1 MTTPT
6 VSTVT
11 GWRPGALAEV
21 ADRLVAAAASL
32 DDDAHDVRRH
42 LGDALDDAGGAWAT
56 TAASRAHQ
64 EARRGEALAE
74 AVTGAAAVLLAG
86 ADRLAQARE
95 ALLVAVGRAR
105 AAGFTVADDGHVVAP
120 PAPLPPAD
128 VPPVER
134 LGWHVAPE
142 QLDAAA
148 RTEAVRAGHEAEV
161 AAALLAVEATDEA
174 VADSLTGLDFPESL
188 PSLLAAH
195 QARTHLLGGDHV
207 AALGTAGG
215 VVVLARAASDTRSLV
230 TDSRRLHHYA
240 ELAQQGAPRP
250 ELEDARRGFA
260 YGTARHPLLRLAGRV
275 SMAGT
280 VAAGA
285 ADVVTGGGYDG
296 ARGWATR
303 GFGAAGAVG
312 AGVVIA
318 GAALAPALVV
328 AGGVAVIAYGAW
340 TAGNYTVDHWDQV
353 EDAGESAQEWS
364 IEQRVETVG
373 GLRDAAAWA
382 GDRLAD
388 AGSGL
393 AAGVGALR

>member
-11 GWRPGALAEV
+11 GWRPGALAAV

-42 LGDALDDAGGAWAT
+42 LGDAVDDAGGAWAT

-86 ADRLAQARE
+86 ADRLARARE

-161 AAALLAVEATDEA
+161 
-174 VADSLTGLDFPESL
+174 
-188 PSLLAAH
+188 
-195 QARTHLLGGDHV
+195 
-207 AALGTAGG
+207 
-215 VVVLARAASDTRSLV
+215 
-230 TDSRRLHHYA
+230 
-240 ELAQQGAPRP
+240 
-250 ELEDARRGFA
+250 
-260 YGTARHPLLRLAGRV
+260 GR
-275 SMAGT
+275 
-280 VAAGA
+280 
-285 ADVVTGGGYDG
+285 
-296 ARGWATR
+296 
-303 GFGAAGAVG
+303 GAAGRRGHRRGGRGQPDRARLPRVAAVAARRPPG
-312 AGVVIA
+312 AHP
-318 GAALAPALVV
+318 PA
-328 AGGVAVIAYGAW
+328 
-340 TAGNYTVDHWDQV
+340 
-353 EDAGESAQEWS
+353 
-364 IEQRVETVG
+364 R
-373 GLRDAAAWA
+373 R
-382 GDRLAD
+382 
-388 AGSGL
+388 
-393 AAGVGALR
+393 

>member
-6 VSTVT
+6 VSAVT
-11 GWRPGALAEV
+11 GWRPGELAAV

-32 DDDAHDVRRH
+32 ADDAHDVRRH
-42 LGDALDDAGGAWAT
+42 LGDAVDDAGGAWAT
-56 TAASRAHQ
+56 TAASRADQ

-74 AVTGAAAVLLAG
+74 ALTGAAAVLVAG
-86 ADRLAQARE
+86 ADRLGRARE

-105 AAGFTVADDGHVVAP
+105 ATGFTVADDGRVGAP
-120 PAPLPPAD
+120 PAPLPPDD

-134 LGWHVAPE
+134 LGWSVAPE
-142 QLDAAA
+142 QLAEAA
-148 RTEAVRAGHEAEV
+148 RIEELRAGHELEV
-161 AAALLAVEATDEA
+161 AGALVAVVATDEA
-174 VADSLTGLDFPESL
+174 VADSLTGLDFPETL
-188 PSLLAAH
+188 PLLVAAH

-215 VVVLARAASDTRSLV
+215 VVVVARAASDTRALV
-230 TDSRRLHHYA
+230 IDSRRLHHYA
-240 ELAQQGAPRP
+240 DLARHGAARP
-250 ELEDARRGFA
+250 VLEDARRAFA
-260 YGTARHPLLRLAGRV
+260 YGTSRNPLLRVAGRA

-280 VAAGA
+280 ALAGA

-303 GFGAAGAVG
+303 GFGAAGAAG
-312 AGVVIA
+312 AGIVMA
-318 GAALAPALVV
+318 GAALALAVVV

-340 TAGNYTVDHWDQV
+340 TAGNYAVDHWDQV
-353 EDAGESAQEWS
+353 EDAWQSAQAWS
-364 IEQRVETVG
+364 IEQRVETVEE
-373 GLRDAAAWA
+373 LHDAAAG

-393 AAGVGALR
+393 VSGLEAVR